1 MGTRGLTVGGG
12 VWSGTSQLVRT
23 SRVESNVT
31 LGEVD
36 ARYGRNRL
44 ELRGE
49 FAQVSIGNAAQL
61 NETVGRATG
70 VPPNIARTLRGFY
83 GEAGYRIWASGAP
96 RDLVGFVRY
105 ENFDTQFRMPSG
117 LLPLKEFDRDA
128 WVTGVT
134 YYPDPDVAVKADY
147 IYLRNQ
153 SGVFA
158 NRRLF
163 NVGLGWWF

>member
-1 MGTRGLTVGGG
+1 LRGLTVGGAA
-12 VWSGTSQLVRT
+12 WRGTSQLVRT
-23 SRVESNVT
+23 PKVESTVT
-31 LGEVD
+31 LGEAD
-36 ARYGRNRL
+36 ARYRHGRL

-49 FAQVSIGNAAQL
+49 FAQASIGNAAQL
-61 NETVGRATG
+61 NETIGRGTG
-70 VPPNIARTLRGFY
+70 VPPNIARALRGFY
-83 GEAGYRIWASGAP
+83 GEAGYRIWDAGAP
-96 RDLVGFVRY
+96 RDLVTFVRY
-105 ENFDTQFRMPSG
+105 ENFDTQFRMPAG